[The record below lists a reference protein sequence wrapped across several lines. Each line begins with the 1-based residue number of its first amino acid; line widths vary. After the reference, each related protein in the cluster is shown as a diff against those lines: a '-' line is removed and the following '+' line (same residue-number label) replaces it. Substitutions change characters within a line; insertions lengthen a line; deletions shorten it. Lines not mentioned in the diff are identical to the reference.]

1 MAGPRAEEKR
11 FPRSEVNAILRRAVA
26 FCREMNFHLPPF
38 AFWPPDRWKEAGP
51 EYNEIRENGLGWD
64 VTDFGK
70 GNFERIGLA
79 LFTVR
84 NGNPKRLGSKD
95 KTYCE
100 KLLIV
105 GEHQVTPYHYH
116 RRKMEDIICR
126 AGAKLCVQVYNTLPD
141 KALDKRTAVNVNV
154 DGRRFKVPAGTVIA
168 LQPGESITLPS
179 FQYHQ
184 FWAEGGTSLVG
195 EVSKVNDD
203 KRDNT
208 FLPEL
213 KVGRFPKI
221 EDDVSPLYRLCWEYS
236 DEPE

>member
-1 MAGPRAEEKR
+1 MPRPQSR
-11 FPRSEVNAILRRAVA
+11 RVGILRSEVNDILRRAIA

-38 AFWPPDRWKEAGP
+38 AFWSPDRWKQAGR
-51 EYNEIRENGLGWD
+51 EYDEIRANRLGWD

-70 GNFERIGLA
+70 GDFPRIGLA

-84 NGNPKRLGSKD
+84 NGNPKALGQAD

-105 GEHQVTPYHYH
+105 GEHQVTPYHFH
-116 RRKMEDIICR
+116 RSKMEDIICR
-126 AGAKLCVQVYNTLPD
+126 AGGKLCVQVHNPAKD
-141 KALDKRTAVNVNV
+141 GALDTKTPVAVTV
-154 DGRRFKVPAGTVIA
+154 DGRKFEVPAGAIIE
-168 LQPGESITLPS
+168 LHPGESITLPS

-203 KRDNT
+203 EKDNF
-208 FLPEL
+208 FLPAL
-213 KVGRFPKI
+213 KIGRFPKI
-221 EDDVSPLYRLCWEYS
+221 KDDVEPLHLLCWEY
-236 DEPE
+236 P

>member
-1 MAGPRAEEKR
+1 MPRTPSRRPKI
-11 FPRSEVNAILRRAVA
+11 PRSEVNEILRSAIA
-26 FCREMNFHLPPF
+26 FCREMNFHLPAF
-38 AFWPPDRWKEAGP
+38 AYWSPERWAQAGP
-51 EYNEIRENGLGWD
+51 EYDEIRANRLGWD

-70 GNFERIGLA
+70 GDFARIGLS
-79 LFTVR
+79 LFTIR
-84 NGNPKRLGSKD
+84 NGNPAALGERD

-105 GEHQVTPYHYH
+105 RQHQVTPYHYH
-116 RRKMEDIICR
+116 SQKMEDIICR
-126 AGAKLCVQVYNTLPD
+126 TGAKLCVQVYRPAKDDT
-141 KALDKRTAVNVNV
+141 LDKHTPVAVSI
-154 DGRRFKVPAGTVIA
+154 DGCKSEVPAGRIVE
-168 LQPGESITLPS
+168 LYPGQSITLPS

-203 KRDNT
+203 EQDNS

-221 EDDVSPLYRLCWEYS
+221 EEDVDPLHLLCWEY
-236 DEPE
+236 PEA

>member
-1 MAGPRAEEKR
+1 VATTSECRPQI
-11 FPRSEVNAILRRAVA
+11 PRSEVNAILQRAAA

-38 AFWPPDRWKEAGP
+38 AYWSPERWEQAGP
-51 EYNEIRENGLGWD
+51 EYDEIRRNRLGWD

-70 GNFERIGLA
+70 GDFARIGLA
-79 LFTVR
+79 LFTIR
-84 NGNPKRLGSKD
+84 NGHPEALGETD

-105 GEHQVTPYHYH
+105 EQHQVTPYHYH
-116 RRKMEDIICR
+116 RKKMEDIICR
-126 AGAKLCVQVYNTLPD
+126 AGAKLCVQVYNPAAD
-141 KALDKRTAVNVNV
+141 DSLDRERPVAVSV
-154 DGRRFKVPAGTVIA
+154 DGRRSEVPAGTIIE
-168 LQPGESITLPS
+168 LHPGESITLPS

-203 KRDNT
+203 EQDNS

-213 KVGRFPKI
+213 GVGRFPDI
-221 EDDVSPLYRLCWEYS
+221 DDDVAPLHLLCWECAG
-236 DEPE
+236 DE